1 MCGEAAWRESEE
13 QLPLGERCVRI
24 YTRLAGVEVAC
35 STPDQIEND
44 WNVAA
49 AFSCQLRVKRQASSL
64 QAGAIIEPKGSV
76 PPFY

>member
-13 QLPLGERCVRI
+13 QLLLGERCVRI
-24 YTRLAGVEVAC
+24 YCRLA
-35 STPDQIEND
+35 TPDQIENN

-49 AFSCQLRVKRQASSL
+49 AFSCQLRVERQASSL